1 MPGVMLEE
9 ITNTEEFY
17 AGLPPLYHL
26 IYPDWRGK
34 TGTFYFSRPT

>member
-17 AGLPPLYHL
+17 AGLPPPVPPYLSRL
-26 IYPDWRGK
+26 EGK
-34 TGTFYFSRPT
+34 NRDILLF